1 MIKCVIF
8 DMDGLLIDSE
18 PFWREAAIL
27 AFKKVNIHLTNDQL
41 AQSMGMR
48 HDEVVKYWLNKY
60 QKEDVSN
67 QAIELD
73 ILAKVQELVEE
84 KGTLMPGVLEILEFF
99 KQKKIPIA
107 LASSSPLGIIQS
119 VLETLKIKN
128 KFKITYSA
136 EYEEFGKPHPAVFI
150 ATSNYMRV
158 DPEDCLV
165 FEDSLNG
172 VLAAK
177 SAKMKCIA
185 IPSKED
191 FEKPQFTIAD
201 LKLKSLLDFTESHL
215 NELTTNN

>member
-8 DMDGLLIDSE
+8 DMDGTLIDSE
-18 PFWREAAIL
+18 PFWRVAEIE
-27 AFKKVNIHLTNDQL
+27 AFKKVGIHLKEHQL
-41 AQSMGMR
+41 DATMGMR
-48 HDEVVKYWLNKY
+48 HDEVVKYWLRKY
-60 QKEDVSN
+60 EKEYENN
-67 QAIELD
+67 QSIELD

-84 KGTLMPGVLEILEFF
+84 KGTLRPGVLEILDFF
-99 KQKKIPIA
+99 KKKKIPLA

-119 VLETLKIKN
+119 VLETLKIKH

-150 ATSNYMRV
+150 ATANYMRV
-158 DPEDCLV
+158 APEDCLV

-177 SAKMKCIA
+177 AAKMKCVA

-191 FEKPQFTIAD
+191 FEKPHFVIAD
-201 LKLKSLLDFTESHL
+201 LKIKKILDF
-215 NELTTNN
+215 NEETLRNLIIDK

>member
-18 PFWREAAIL
+18 PFWRIAEIE
-27 AFKKVNIHLTNDQL
+27 AFKRIGIHLKDEQL
-41 AQSMGMR
+41 NATMGMR
-48 HDEVVKYWLNKY
+48 HDEVVNYWLKKY
-60 QKEDVSN
+60 DKEYENN
-67 QAIELD
+67 QYIELD

-84 KGTLMPGVLEILEFF
+84 KGTMMSGVLEILEFF

-128 KFKITYSA
+128 KFKVTYSA

-150 ATSNYMRV
+150 ATANYMRV

-177 SAKMKCIA
+177 AAKMKCIA

-191 FEKPQFTIAD
+191 FEKPQFAIAD

-215 NELTTNN
+215 NSLIINH